1 MFLIVPTKGSL
12 FSNGFYFFYH
22 FFYFF
27 KYANLLKKK
36 TTQISFFFKKINYF
50 KLYFLTAFRLLKSRE
65 LKRLQLSRSKAER
78 LCSLDA
84 NAFFKGGSCNQHLNF
99 FRANLYLF
107 STSGVFS
114 TFNPRQ
120 GVFFFSKHGKNSTF
134 SPRKPRKNLFFRSVS
149 TFI

>member
-1 MFLIVPTKGSL
+1 MFLIVPTKGSS
-12 FSNGFYFFYH
+12 FSNGFYFF
-22 FFYFF
+22 
-27 KYANLLKKK
+27 KYANPLKRK
-36 TTQISFFFKKINYF
+36 TALISFFFKKINYF
-50 KLYFLTAFRLLKSRE
+50 KLYFLTTFRLLKSRE

-84 NAFFKGGSCNQHLNF
+84 NTFFKGGSCNQHLSF